1 MRETKSLLAQMKMN
15 DQLGRNLMEAGAVL
29 GLIGGIILSAYLEEG
44 GAAFIY
50 NMLACSFIGIMLAA
64 VLCVI
69 AESFNND

>member
-1 MRETKSLLAQMKMN
+1 
-15 DQLGRNLMEAGAVL
+15 MEAGAVL
-29 GLIGGIILSAYLEEG
+29 GLIGGIILSAFLEEG

-50 NMLACSFIGIMLAA
+50 NMLACSFIGLMLAA